1 MKWIFVCLMMLNVL
15 YFTWHHFVAAEP
27 SGVALSEQAAQNRDQ
42 KTKAL
47 TLVSEGRPGS

>member
-15 YFTWHHFVAAEP
+15 YFAWHHFVAAEL
-27 SGVALSEQAAQNRDQ
+27 SSVALSEQAVQGYD
-42 KTKAL
+42 KKIKAL